1 MKKNQQIH
9 VMWSE
14 IKIMKFKESDFVSL
28 TDIAR
33 YKNPQEPKDVV
44 KNWMRLR
51 NTIDFLWLR
60 EKINNPNFKG
70 VEFDPFKNDI
80 GTNAFTLSP
89 QQWIEKTQAIGLI
102 SKSWKYG
109 WWTYAHKDIAIKF
122 ANRISVEFE
131 LYLIKEFQRLKA
143 QEVNVLDRNVK
154 RFLTKM
160 NYKIHTDAIKEH
172 LIPKELCQNTI
183 NILYADEADVLNI
196 ALFGMTAKQWQ
207 TQNIWKQG
215 NIRDYATI
223 EQLIILA
230 NMESINAEY
239 IRLNIPQSK
248 RLQLLNQT
256 AITQMK
262 SLLNIWDQKVFLDT
276 AK

>member
-1 MKKNQQIH
+1 
-9 VMWSE
+9 
-14 IKIMKFKESDFVSL
+14 
-28 TDIAR
+28 
-33 YKNPQEPKDVV
+33 
-44 KNWMRLR
+44 
-51 NTIDFLWLR
+51 
-60 EKINNPNFKG
+60 
-70 VEFDPFKNDI
+70 
-80 GTNAFTLSP
+80 
-89 QQWIEKTQAIGLI
+89 
-102 SKSWKYG
+102 
-109 WWTYAHKDIAIKF
+109 
-122 ANRISVEFE
+122 
-131 LYLIKEFQRLKA
+131 
-143 QEVNVLDRNVK
+143 
-154 RFLTKM
+154 
-160 NYKIHTDAIKEH
+160 
-172 LIPKELCQNTI
+172 
-183 NILYADEADVLNI
+183 
-196 ALFGMTAKQWQ
+196 MTAKQWQ

>member
-143 QEVNVLDRNVK
+143 QEVNTLDWNVK

-172 LIPKELCQNTI
+172 FIPKELSQNAI

-207 TQNIWKQG
+207 TQNNWKQN
-215 NIRDYATI
+215 NIRDCATI

-262 SLLNIWDQKVFLDT
+262 SLLNIWTQNAFLDT